1 MNFKRPFP
9 FAHITPYHMQNLLSP
24 WQILLGRKRSSAGG
38 QTPGVLSETS
48 MRDVRREMLRHT
60 WQTALLLVYA
70 SPLTSNCSQ
79 LLPAHVIPYMCDF
92 RIDDN
97 SEY

>member
-1 MNFKRPFP
+1 
-9 FAHITPYHMQNLLSP
+9 
-24 WQILLGRKRSSAGG
+24 
-38 QTPGVLSETS
+38 

>member
-1 MNFKRPFP
+1 
-9 FAHITPYHMQNLLSP
+9 MQNLLSP